1 MVQATHEDYN
11 RSQSPLPINH
21 ILHLIGGIILKE
33 KLAKTITSR
42 CLLTLLDELL
52 TLLVNPVIRTLIR
65 WYIEL

>member
-21 ILHLIGGIILKE
+21 ILHLIGGILLKE
-33 KLAKTITSR
+33 IVSKIITAR
-42 CLLTLLDELL
+42 CLLKILDELL

>member
-21 ILHLIGGIILKE
+21 ILHLIGGILLKE
-33 KLAKTITSR
+33 IMSKTITSR
-42 CLLTLLDELL
+42 CLLKILDELL